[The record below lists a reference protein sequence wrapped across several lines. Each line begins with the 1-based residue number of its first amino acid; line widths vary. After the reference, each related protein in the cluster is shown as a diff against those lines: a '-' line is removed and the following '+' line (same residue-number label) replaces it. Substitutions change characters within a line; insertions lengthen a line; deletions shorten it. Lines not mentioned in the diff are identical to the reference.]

1 MKQER
6 IVRSDNI
13 SKWLKNGEQS
23 KIKKKVIEIISEFI
37 GSDFEKVMSIL
48 SWKNKN
54 LKRCTDQEK
63 VVQIFATRNVS
74 EVLKEM
80 MSTGCH
86 DDALIVATFCR
97 AVGIPAKYVIG
108 INKLDPKNRGH
119 CVVELFLHDRWI
131 LVDQSRGSVFI
142 YPERSDFYRMNFI
155 IGKGLDSWDLGIS
168 SFKTWEEKSNRI
180 IDLVNSF

>member
-1 MKQER
+1 MKQEKT
-6 IVRSDNI
+6 VTSNNI

-23 KIKKKVIEIISEFI
+23 KIEKNIIEIVSEFK

-48 SWKNKN
+48 NWKDKN
-54 LKRCTDQEK
+54 LKRCTEQEK
-63 VVQIFATRNVS
+63 VLQIFATRNVS

-119 CVVELFLHDRWI
+119 CIVELYLHNKWI
-131 LVDQSRGSVFI
+131 LLDQSRNSIFI
-142 YPERSDFYRMNFI
+142 YPKRSDFYRMNFI
-155 IGKGLDSWDLGIS
+155 VGKGLDSWDLGIS
-168 SFKTWEEKSNRI
+168 AFKTWEDKSNRI
-180 IDLVNSF
+180 IELMDSL